1 MQWLASISVRRPVF
15 ATVITLS
22 LTVVGAFAFT
32 RLGLDRF
39 PKVDFPTV
47 VVTTRFPGAA
57 PEEVETEV
65 SDKIEEAVNTISGID
80 ELRSNSSEGV
90 SQVIIAFLLEKDGDV
105 AAQEVR
111 DRVNRVLPLLP
122 RNIEQPTVE
131 KFDPDSAPVMTLAVS
146 AKAPIRDITEYAD
159 KTLRRQL
166 ESVSGVGQVLVV
178 GGRARQV
185 NILLDADRLRA
196 YNLTVTDV
204 TRALQAQNA
213 EIPGG
218 RVEQGATAMTLR
230 TRGRVDQVGQFGD
243 IVVRKQDAH
252 QVLLR
257 DVATVEDGMAE
268 PETSANLNGEPGVM
282 LTVRRQSGT
291 NTVQVVDAVRERL
304 AEVTPL
310 APAGYEIRVVR
321 DLSEFI
327 RASIESVEEH
337 LVLGSILAAA
347 VVLVFLWNWRST
359 FIAAVAIPTSIIAT
373 FGLIW
378 YQGFTLNSM
387 TMLALTL
394 AVGIVIDDAI
404 VVLENIYRFVEEKG
418 RPPMQAAIEAT
429 REIGL
434 AVLATTLSLVAI
446 FVPVGF
452 MGGIVGRFMTS
463 FGFTMSFAI
472 LVSLVVSFTLTP
484 MLAARWIKMKPRR
497 EDAEGHQLEEKT
509 SREKGFFG
517 TLDSGY
523 ARILQWSLSHRWVVA
538 VLAVLVL
545 LSSVPLFMFAN
556 KNFLPSD
563 DQAEFEVGLRAPEG
577 TSLEATEIIANRIAN
592 RVQKMPGVSY
602 TLVSIADDPA
612 HTQNVGTIYVRL
624 TPVHERDRDQF
635 QIMNAVRD
643 EILPTVGVPNLRTG
657 VRPVATIGGGG
668 NQNAEIQFTIS
679 GPDLK
684 KLEHY
689 ANAVIAEAKK
699 EPGVVDLDTSL
710 NVGKPELSVHLDRL
724 KAADLGVQLSDA
736 AEALRLL
743 VGGDQVTTYNEG
755 GEQYEV
761 HVRAVSGNRETPEAI
776 GQITVPSSTVGSV
789 PLINIAQLTPGT
801 APSEINRL
809 NRQRQVTVYA
819 GLLQGVS
826 QVPAM
831 DAMTRAADSLN
842 MGPGYNTRFAGRSR
856 ELGRAAQNFLIAF
869 GLSLVFM
876 YLILAAQFESWLHPI
891 TILLSLPLTLPFA
904 LLSII
909 ITGQSLNIFSA
920 LGLLVLFGVVKKN
933 SILQI
938 DHANQ
943 LRERGLERDA
953 AVLQA
958 SRDRLRP
965 ILMTTLAFVA
975 GMIPL
980 VLSSGVGSATNR
992 AIGFVIIGGQSL
1004 VLLLTLVATPVAYS
1018 LFDDLSKIRLWRW
1031 RRVAAPATATMLAVL
1046 LWSGSAWAQTPPA
1059 QTTPTQTTPTQP
1071 STATSALQV
1080 QPGQTLL
1087 KLTSDEAIRLAVENN
1102 PDLAAARFDPAI
1114 GDAQVAAARGAF
1126 MPSLQS
1132 AFLRNSQQ
1140 QPPTNLFAGDQG
1152 IQTNLWS
1159 SNVSVNQ
1166 LLPWGGASFSAGMDA
1181 ARTGTD
1187 SLLTSLNPQLDA
1199 GLSLTYTQPLLRD
1212 FKIDP
1217 ARAQLDVSRRN
1228 REILGTQFREASV
1241 NISSDAERGY
1251 WALVASIAL
1260 VNVQQ
1265 RSLDLALELERN
1277 NRARV
1282 DVGQSPPL
1290 DLVAARAE
1298 VALRQENLIIART
1311 AALQAEDN
1319 LRVLIIDPRRADY
1332 WLVRL
1337 EPADRVPVVGPP
1349 PDVDAAVRR
1358 ALGERTDL
1366 ARARTAIQ
1374 INDTTV
1380 ALSRSQTLPD
1390 LRLQAAY
1397 LPTGA
1402 GGTRLLREGGFP
1414 GTIVGVDTTSFGSV
1428 LGQVFSSDFPT
1439 WTLGLSFS
1447 YPLGNS
1453 TAEAN
1458 LTRARLERDQ
1468 SAARLRSNELVAVRE
1483 VRQAALRV
1491 EQNRQR
1497 IETTRVGRELAEQ
1510 RLDAEQ
1516 RRFEVGMSTS
1526 FLVIQAQRDLAIA
1539 RNNELQALLDYQ
1551 LAAIAFEAVQQT
1563 SARPFLPLVSQ

>member
-1 MQWLASISVRRPVF
+1 MQALAALCVRRPVF
-15 ATVITLS
+15 ASVLILS
-22 LTVVGAFAFT
+22 LVTVGIFAFSRLGIDQMPNVDIPTVAITT
-32 RLGLDRF
+32 RL
-39 PKVDFPTV
+39 
-47 VVTTRFPGAA
+47 PGAA
-57 PEEVETEV
+57 PEQVETEIT
-65 SDKIEEAVNTISGID
+65 DKIEEAVNTISGID

-122 RNIEQPTVE
+122 RSIDQPTVE

-146 AKAPIRDITEYAD
+146 AAAPIRDITEYAD

-185 NILLDADRLRA
+185 NIVLDADKLRA

-204 TRALQAQNA
+204 SRALETQNA

-230 TRGRVDQVGQFGD
+230 TRGRVNSVAEFGD
-243 IVVRKQDAH
+243 VVVRQREGH

-268 PETSANLNGEPGVM
+268 PETTANLNGEPGVM
-282 LTVRRQSGT
+282 LTIRRQSGT
-291 NTVQVVDAVRERL
+291 NTVQVVDAVKERL
-304 AEVTPL
+304 ADVAPL
-310 APAGYEIRVVR
+310 APGGYQIRVVR

-327 RASIESVEEH
+327 KASISSVEEH

-484 MLAARWIKMKPRR
+484 MLAARWIQAKPRR
-497 EDAEGHQLEEKT
+497 EDAEGHEVVEQS
-509 SREKGFFG
+509 SRDGWVFQA
-517 TLDSGY
+517 LDSGY
-523 ARILQWSLSHRWVVA
+523 TRILRWSLSHRLVIA
-538 VLAVLVL
+538 GLAVLVL
-545 LSSVPLFMFAN
+545 LSSVPLFMIAK
-556 KNFLPSD
+556 KNFLPND
-563 DQAEFEVGLRAPEG
+563 DQSEFEVGLRAPEG
-577 TSLEATEIIANRIAN
+577 TSLEATEIIANRIAS
-592 RVQKMPGVSY
+592 RIQKMDGVSY
-602 TLVSIADDPA
+602 TLVTVADDPA
-612 HTQNVGTIYVRL
+612 RTQNVGTVYVRL
-624 TPVHERDRDQF
+624 TSVHERKQDQF
-635 QIMNAVRD
+635 ELMNAVRTTV
-643 EILPTVGVPNLRTG
+643 LPAVGVPNLRTG

-684 KLEHY
+684 RLQQFST
-689 ANAVIAEAKK
+689 AIVTEAKK
-699 EPGVVDLDTSL
+699 QPGVVDVDTSL

-743 VGGDQVTTYNEG
+743 VGGDQITTYNEG

-761 HVRAVSGNRETPEAI
+761 HIRAVEGNRQTAEAI
-776 GQITVPSSTVGSV
+776 GQLTVPSSTVGSV
-789 PLINIAQLTPGT
+789 PLNNIADLTPGS

-809 NRQRQVTVYA
+809 NRQRQVTVFA

-826 QVPAM
+826 QTPAM
-831 DAMTRAADSLN
+831 DAMTQSAAALN

-904 LLSII
+904 LLPII
-909 ITGQSLNIFSA
+909 IAGQSLNIFSA

-943 LRERGLERDA
+943 LRERGLARDA

-1004 VLLLTLVATPVAYS
+1004 VLLLTLVVTPVAYS
-1018 LFDDLSKIRLWRW
+1018 LFDDLANIRLWRW
-1031 RRVAAPATATMLAVL
+1031 RRVAAPATATLLALL
-1046 LWSGSAWAQTPPA
+1046 LWSSSAWAQTPAPA
-1059 QTTPTQTTPTQP
+1059 TPQTAKPDAPVLRITR
-1071 STATSALQV
+1071 
-1080 QPGQTLL
+1080 
-1087 KLTSDEAIRLAVENN
+1087 DEAIQMALQNNPELAVS
-1102 PDLAAARFDPAI
+1102 RYDPAI
-1114 GDAQVAAARGAF
+1114 GDAQVAAARGAY
-1126 MPSLQS
+1126 MPTLQS
-1132 AFLRNSQQ
+1132 AMRRNSDE
-1140 QPPTNLFAGDQG
+1140 QPPTNLFSGESG
-1152 IQTNLWS
+1152 VKTELWS
-1159 SNVSVNQ
+1159 SNVQLNQ
-1166 LLPWGGASFSAGMDA
+1166 LLPWGGGTYSAGLDA
-1181 ARTGTD
+1181 SRTATN
-1187 SLLTSLNPQLDA
+1187 SIFNSLNPQLVA
-1199 GLSLTYTQPLLRD
+1199 GLSFGYSQPFLRD
-1212 FKIDP
+1212 FKIDQY
-1217 ARAQLDVSRRN
+1217 RAQLDTSQRN
-1228 REILGTQFREASV
+1228 RSIAGTRLRESTVTTGA
-1241 NISSDAERGY
+1241 DAERGY
-1251 WALVASIAL
+1251 WALVSARAL
-1260 VNVQQ
+1260 VDVQQ

-1298 VALRQENLIIART
+1298 VAQRQENLIIART
-1311 AALQAEDN
+1311 AALTTEDT
-1319 LRVLIIDPRRADY
+1319 LRTLILDPKRDDY
-1332 WLVRL
+1332 WTVHL
-1337 EPADRVPVVGPP
+1337 EPADRVPTVAPM

-1366 ARARTAIQ
+1366 SRARTEVQ
-1374 INDTTV
+1374 ISDTAV
-1380 ALSRSQTLPD
+1380 ALSKSQTLPD
-1390 LRLQAAY
+1390 LRVQANY
-1397 LPTGA
+1397 LGNGA
-1402 GGTRLLREGGFP
+1402 GGTRLIREGGFP
-1414 GTIVGVDTTSFGSV
+1414 GTVVGSQSTSFGST
-1428 LGQVFSSDFPT
+1428 LGQVFSGDFPT
-1439 WTLGLSFS
+1439 WTLGLQFS

-1453 TAEAN
+1453 TQQAN
-1458 LTRARLERDQ
+1458 LARSKIERDQ
-1468 SAARLRSNELVAVRE
+1468 AAARVRSDELIAVRE
-1483 VRQAALRV
+1483 VRQAAIRL

-1497 IETTRVGRELAEQ
+1497 IETTKLARELAEQ

-1516 RRFEVGMSTS
+1516 KRFEVGMSTS

-1539 RNNELQALLDYQ
+1539 RNSELQALLDYQ
-1551 LAAIAFEAVQQT
+1551 LAAIAFESVQQV
-1563 SARPFLPLVSQ
+1563 SAGSTTLAIAR

>member
-1 MQWLASISVRRPVF
+1 
-15 ATVITLS
+15 
-22 LTVVGAFAFT
+22 
-32 RLGLDRF
+32 
-39 PKVDFPTV
+39 
-47 VVTTRFPGAA
+47 
-57 PEEVETEV
+57 
-65 SDKIEEAVNTISGID
+65 
-80 ELRSNSSEGV
+80 
-90 SQVIIAFLLEKDGDV
+90 
-105 AAQEVR
+105 
-111 DRVNRVLPLLP
+111 
-122 RNIEQPTVE
+122 
-131 KFDPDSAPVMTLAVS
+131 
-146 AKAPIRDITEYAD
+146 
-159 KTLRRQL
+159 
-166 ESVSGVGQVLVV
+166 
-178 GGRARQV
+178 
-185 NILLDADRLRA
+185 
-196 YNLTVTDV
+196 
-204 TRALQAQNA
+204 
-213 EIPGG
+213 
-218 RVEQGATAMTLR
+218 
-230 TRGRVDQVGQFGD
+230 
-243 IVVRKQDAH
+243 
-252 QVLLR
+252 
-257 DVATVEDGMAE
+257 
-268 PETSANLNGEPGVM
+268 
-282 LTVRRQSGT
+282 
-291 NTVQVVDAVRERL
+291 
-304 AEVTPL
+304 
-310 APAGYEIRVVR
+310 
-321 DLSEFI
+321 
-327 RASIESVEEH
+327 
-337 LVLGSILAAA
+337 
-347 VVLVFLWNWRST
+347 
-359 FIAAVAIPTSIIAT
+359 
-373 FGLIW
+373 
-378 YQGFTLNSM
+378 
-387 TMLALTL
+387 
-394 AVGIVIDDAI
+394 
-404 VVLENIYRFVEEKG
+404 
-418 RPPMQAAIEAT
+418 
-429 REIGL
+429 
-434 AVLATTLSLVAI
+434 
-446 FVPVGF
+446 
-452 MGGIVGRFMTS
+452 
-463 FGFTMSFAI
+463 
-472 LVSLVVSFTLTP
+472 
-484 MLAARWIKMKPRR
+484 
-497 EDAEGHQLEEKT
+497 
-509 SREKGFFG
+509 
-517 TLDSGY
+517 
-523 ARILQWSLSHRWVVA
+523 
-538 VLAVLVL
+538 
-545 LSSVPLFMFAN
+545 
-556 KNFLPSD
+556 
-563 DQAEFEVGLRAPEG
+563 
-577 TSLEATEIIANRIAN
+577 
-592 RVQKMPGVSY
+592 
-602 TLVSIADDPA
+602 
-612 HTQNVGTIYVRL
+612 
-624 TPVHERDRDQF
+624 
-635 QIMNAVRD
+635 MNAVRED
-643 EILPTVGVPNLRTG
+643 ILPNIGVPNLRTG
-657 VRPVATIGGGG
+657 VRAVATIGGGG

-689 ANAVIAEAKK
+689 ANSVIAEAKK
-699 EPGVVDLDTSL
+699 EPGVVDVDTSL

-761 HVRAVSGNRETPEAI
+761 HVRAVSGNRQTPEAI

-789 PLINIAQLTPGT
+789 PLVNIAQLTPGT

-831 DAMTRAADSLN
+831 DAMTRAADALN
-842 MGPGYNTRFAGRSR
+842 MGPGYSTRFAGRSR

-943 LRERGLERDA
+943 LRERGLDRDA

-1018 LFDDLSKIRLWRW
+1018 LFDDLSNIRLRRW
-1031 RRVAAPATATMLAVL
+1031 RKVAAPATATLLAVM
-1046 LWSGSAWAQTPPA
+1046 LWSASAWAQTPPA
-1059 QTTPTQTTPTQP
+1059 QTTPTQPP
-1071 STATSALQV
+1071 IATGTVQV
-1080 QPGQTLL
+1080 QPGQTLI
-1087 KLTSDEAIRLAVENN
+1087 KLTRDEAIRLAIENN
-1102 PDLAAARFDPAI
+1102 PDLAVARFDPAI
-1114 GDAQVAAARGAF
+1114 GDADVAAARGAF

-1132 AFLRNSQQ
+1132 GFLRNSQQ

-1152 IQTNLWS
+1152 IQTDLWS
-1159 SNVSVNQ
+1159 TNVSVNQ
-1166 LLPWGGASFSAGMDA
+1166 LLPWGGASYSAGMDA
-1181 ARTGTD
+1181 ARTSTD

-1199 GLSLTYTQPLLRD
+1199 GLALGYSQPFLRD

-1217 ARAQLDVSRRN
+1217 ARAQLDISRRN
-1228 REILGTQFREASV
+1228 RDALGTRFRETSV
-1241 NISSDAERGY
+1241 NTSADAERSY
-1251 WALVASIAL
+1251 WALVAAIAL
-1260 VNVQQ
+1260 VDVQQ
-1265 RSLDLALELERN
+1265 RSLDLALELERT

-1290 DLVAARAE
+1290 DLVSARAE

-1311 AALQAEDN
+1311 LALQAEDT
-1319 LRVLIIDPRRADY
+1319 LRTIIIDPKRADY

-1337 EPADRVPVVGPP
+1337 DPADRVPVVGPP

-1366 ARARTAIQ
+1366 SIARTAIQ
-1374 INDTTV
+1374 INETNV
-1380 ALSRSQTLPD
+1380 ELSRSQTLPD
-1390 LRLQAAY
+1390 LRLQANY
-1397 LPTGA
+1397 NPVGA
-1402 GGTRLLREGGFP
+1402 GGTRLIREGGFP
-1414 GTIVGVDTTSFGSV
+1414 GTVVGSQTTSFGSV

-1458 LTRARLERDQ
+1458 LARAQLERDQ
-1468 SAARLRSNELVAVRE
+1468 SAARLRSNELAAVRE
-1483 VRQAALRV
+1483 VRQAALRL

-1497 IETTRVGRELAEQ
+1497 IETNRAGRELAEQ

-1551 LAAIAFEAVQQT
+1551 LAVIAFEAVQQT
-1563 SARPFLPLVSQ
+1563 AARPLLNQ